1 MVESAI
7 EIIYHDGTESAVKND
22 MLDVLIA
29 TNKIMSFKRSS
40 GWVDIVGANSSL
52 RDYRS
57 RELFAGEDRRA
68 PWPGHK

>member
-1 MVESAI
+1 MAKAAI
-7 EIIYHDGTESAVKND
+7 EIIYHDGTETAVKND

-40 GWVDIVGANSSL
+40 GWVHIDGTTASL